1 MTSARLRAIL
11 LGLFILAAAQA
22 DGGIL
27 VSVDT
32 NTPSIPADGKSC
44 AQILVT
50 VIDQSGG
57 AVSDGTEVRLTTSA
71 GDITPAVYT
80 TAGRAVG
87 ILTSAACPQ
96 IATVNAI
103 VNGVSGSMQVEYT
116 TPSSDEEA
124 AAGGKAIRM
133 TGGSLAYCVE
143 QDTVVGSNDVTME
156 YRGLTISAASIQVNQ
171 SSGQIRAQGEVTVRK
186 GDKTLTANELACEMR
201 GERIHLACSDDR
213 SDARAFDFGK
223 LEPVDTVSGQKNAV
237 TFTPLLNITGRT
249 WIVSRRLV
257 LIPSQKILFYKVSIY
272 LGDSRVMSMPYYCYN
287 YSDRQSILQQVHYT
301 SNDGVLINMPFYY
314 RLTENGASAVKL
326 RYAGTG
332 SEIGGYQRPRR
343 GPSIGLQHDYL
354 VGDTGRGVLFVDSVG
369 SSSMA
374 YELAHHLEYGSGLNT
389 GRADI
394 SARYQPSSSYAKS
407 ICNTSVNV
415 FGSLPKYSYSVMG
428 YYGASRIRQP
438 LLPGGYFD
446 QSNWSLRSI
455 IRSKKAIRSGV
466 VGNIIPSLTIGYGTP
481 SGSPKSCL
489 YQTFGLNANRTRP
502 IDNHLGAGLD
512 SAVGLTMTAEGDTG
526 AEMRL
531 RPSIET
537 HWAGGSASINYTLNL
552 KTGINNSVWAQGKH
566 QIGTSLFIAVGNRL
580 NCSAF
585 VDFGLDSKRISL
597 FSTAAYRVAPK
608 WQIRSSYDLY
618 RYSYQ
623 MNSGSYTYT
632 SSYLRI
638 GLYRPIGIYEVG
650 LAWSPDGQL
659 YGINQG
665 KRVWLELS
673 GLGF

>member
-1 MTSARLRAIL
+1 MTLARLRAIL
-11 LGLFILAAAQA
+11 LGLFLLAAGQVEA
-22 DGGIL
+22 GIL

-50 VIDQSGG
+50 VIDQNGRS
-57 AVSDGTEVRLTTSA
+57 VSDGTEVRLTTSA

-80 TAGRAVG
+80 AGGRAIG

-96 IATVNAI
+96 VVTVSAI
-103 VNGVSGSMQVEYT
+103 VNGVSGSTQVEYT

-124 AAGGKAIRM
+124 QTGAKTIRM

-143 QDTVVGSNDVTME
+143 QDTVVGSNSVTME
-156 YRGLTISAASIQVNQ
+156 YRGLTIRAASIQINQ
-171 SSGQIRAQGEVTVRK
+171 SSGQIRAQGEVTVQK
-186 GDKTLTANELACEMR
+186 GDKTLAANELACEMR

-213 SDARAFDFGK
+213 SDAKAFDFGS
-223 LEPVDTVSGQKNAV
+223 LEPVDTTSARKDAI
-237 TFTPLLNITGRT
+237 TFTPLLNVTGRT

-272 LGDSRVMSMPYYCYN
+272 LGDSKVMSMPYYCYN

-301 SNDGVLINMPFYY
+301 SNDGMLINMPFYY
-314 RLTENGASAVKL
+314 KLTENGASAIKL

-343 GPSIGLQHDYL
+343 GPSIGLEHDYL
-354 VGDTGRGVLFVDSVG
+354 VGDNGRGVLFVDSVG

-374 YELAHHLEYGSGLNT
+374 YELTHHMEYGSGLDA
-389 GRADI
+389 GRADV
-394 SARYQPSSSYAKS
+394 SARYQPSSSYAKG
-407 ICNTSVNV
+407 IYNTSVNV
-415 FGSLPKYSYSVMG
+415 FGNLPNYSYSVMG

-438 LLPGGYFD
+438 LMPGGYFD
-446 QSNWSLRSI
+446 QSNWSLRSVV
-455 IRSKKAIRSGV
+455 RSKKAIRSDL

-481 SGSPKSCL
+481 VGSSKSCL
-489 YQTFGLNANRTRP
+489 YQTLGLNANRTRP
-502 IDNHLGAGLD
+502 INSRIDAGID
-512 SAVGLTMTAEGDTG
+512 SAVGLTMTAEGDRG

-531 RPSIET
+531 RPSIGT
-537 HWAGGSASINYTLNL
+537 HWDGGSASVNYTLNL
-552 KTGINNSVWAQGKH
+552 RTGINNSVWAQGKH
-566 QIGTSLFIAVGNRL
+566 QIGTSLFVDVGNRL
-580 NCSAF
+580 NCTAF

-597 FSTAAYRVAPK
+597 FSTATYRVASR

-623 MNSGSYTYT
+623 MNSGSCTYT
-632 SSYLRI
+632 SSYLRV
-638 GLYRPIGIYEVG
+638 GLYRPVGIYEIG
-650 LAWSPDGQL
+650 LVWSPDGQL

-673 GLGF
+673 GIGF

>member
-1 MTSARLRAIL
+1 MSVARMWLIV
-11 LGLFILAAAQA
+11 LGMSLLAAARVDA
-22 DGGIL
+22 GIL

-50 VIDQSGG
+50 VLDGSG
-57 AVSDGTEVRLTTSA
+57 ASVSDGTEVRLTTSA

-80 TAGRAVG
+80 TGGRAIG

-103 VNGVSGSMQVEYT
+103 VNGVSGSTQVEYT
-116 TPSSDEEA
+116 TPSNDEEA
-124 AAGGKAIRM
+124 ATGGKTIRM

-143 QDTVVGSNDVTME
+143 QDIVVGSNDVILE
-156 YRGLTISAASIQVNQ
+156 YRGLMISAASIQVNQ

-186 GDKTLTANELACEMR
+186 GDKSLTANELACDMR
-201 GERIHLACSDDR
+201 GGRIYLASSDDR
-213 SDARAFDFGK
+213 NDAKAFDIGK
-223 LEPVDTVSGQKNAV
+223 LEPIDTVSAQKDAI
-237 TFTPLLNITGRT
+237 TFTPLLNVTGRT

-257 LIPSQKILFYKVSIY
+257 LIPSQKILFYKVSLY
-272 LGDSRVMSMPYYCYN
+272 VGDSRVMSMPYYCYS

-301 SNDGVLINMPFYY
+301 SNDGMLINLPFYY
-314 RLTENGASAVKL
+314 RLTENGASAIKL
-326 RYAGTG
+326 RYAGSG

-343 GPSIGLQHDYL
+343 GPSIGLEHDYL
-354 VGDTGRGVLFVDSVG
+354 VGDAGRGVLFVDSIG

-374 YELAHHLEYGSGLNT
+374 YELAHHLEYGSGLNA

-407 ICNTSVNV
+407 ICNTSLSV
-415 FGSLPKYSYSVMG
+415 FGNSPKYSYSVIG
-428 YYGASRIRQP
+428 YYGASRIKQP

-446 QSNWSLRSI
+446 QSNWSLRTVV
-455 IRSKKAIRSGV
+455 RSRKAIRSGL
-466 VGNIIPSLTIGYGTP
+466 VGNIIPSLTVGYGTP
-481 SGSPKSCL
+481 SGSLQSCL
-489 YQTFGLNANRTRP
+489 YQTIGLNANRTRS
-502 IDNHLGAGLD
+502 INSRFDAGLD
-512 SAVGLTMTAEGDTG
+512 SAVAFTATAEGDRGT
-526 AEMRL
+526 EMRL
-531 RPSIET
+531 RPSLGT
-537 HWAGGSASINYTLNL
+537 HWEGGSASINYTLSL
-552 KTGINNSVWAQGKH
+552 RSGINNSIWVQGKH
-566 QIGTSLFIAVGNRL
+566 QIGTSLFLAVGNRL
-580 NCSAF
+580 NCTAF
-585 VDFGLDSKRISL
+585 VDFGLDSRRMSL

-608 WQIRSSYDLY
+608 WQVRSSYDLY

-632 SSYLRI
+632 SSYFRV
-638 GLYRPIGIYEVG
+638 GLYRPIGMYEAG
-650 LAWSPDGQL
+650 LVWSPDGQL

-665 KRVWLELS
+665 KRIWLELS